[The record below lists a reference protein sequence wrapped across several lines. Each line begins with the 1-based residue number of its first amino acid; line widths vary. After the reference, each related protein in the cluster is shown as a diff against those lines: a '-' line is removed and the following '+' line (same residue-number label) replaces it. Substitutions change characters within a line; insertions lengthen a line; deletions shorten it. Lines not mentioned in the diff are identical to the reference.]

1 MQRKA
6 LCWTAALLF
15 WSLILTFAVSERASA
30 WNPASTPAVSHA
42 TSLSSSELNSPQEK
56 KDVQSYKLSPEK
68 YQKAIAYSR
77 ARYWEYF
84 IGAAYFLLILLLLLR
99 WRAAPRL
106 RDWAE
111 RASSRYWV
119 QLLWFAPMF
128 ILLLGALGLPTDLYG
143 QWLSLKYDQSIQSWG
158 SWFWDWTKGQLLALA
173 LGTLFIGILYAVSR
187 RSPRRWWLYFW
198 LLALPIL
205 LFISFL
211 QPLVI
216 DPLFNKFEPLQSTHP
231 ELVESIEKVVSH
243 AGLTIPRDRVF
254 LMKASEKTKQVNAYV
269 TGLGASKRVVI
280 WDTII
285 AAEPGPMIMH
295 TLGHEIGH
303 YVLGHIWSGF
313 AFFAA
318 LALVLFYLA
327 KRFFD
332 WALAKSGTAWD
343 IRGPDDWASL
353 PLWIMIVFLLS
364 FLSTPIGNAFSR
376 YQEHE
381 ADRYG
386 LEVIHG
392 IVANPGEVAAQ
403 AFQVEGEIDL
413 QDPDPPAFIEFWLY
427 DHPAVNDRI
436 LFSRTYD
443 PWAKGEKP
451 RYVP

>member
-6 LCWTAALLF
+6 LCWTSTLLF
-15 WSLILTFAVSERASA
+15 WSLIVPSPVSGSATA
-30 WNPASTPAVSHA
+30 WNPASTPPASHA
-42 TSLSSSELNSPQEK
+42 TIQSSADVSSPKEK
-56 KDVQSYKLSPEK
+56 KDVQTYKLSPEK
-68 YQKAIAYSR
+68 YRKAIAYSR

-99 WRAAPRL
+99 SRAAPTL

-119 QLLWFAPMF
+119 QLLLFAPMF
-128 ILLLGALGLPTDLYG
+128 MLLLGALGLPTDLYG
-143 QWLSLKYDQSIQSWG
+143 QWLSLRYDQSIQGWG
-158 SWFWDWTKGQLLALA
+158 SWIWDWTKGQLLAVV
-173 LGTLFIGILYAVSR
+173 LGTLFIGILYAVIR

-216 DPLFNKFEPLQSTHP
+216 DPLFNEFEPLQSTHP

-269 TGLGASKRVVI
+269 SGLGASKRVVI

-318 LALVLFYLA
+318 LAFVLFYLA

-332 WALAKSGTAWD
+332 WALAKSGTAWG

-353 PLWIMIVFLLS
+353 PLWIIIVVLLF
-364 FLSTPIGNAFSR
+364 FLSTPLGNAFSR

-413 QDPDPPAFIEFWLY
+413 QDPEPPAFIEFWLY

-451 RYVP
+451 KYVP

>member
-6 LCWTAALLF
+6 LCWTSTLLF
-15 WSLILTFAVSERASA
+15 WSLIILSPVSGSATA
-30 WNPASTPAVSHA
+30 WNPASTPATSHA
-42 TSLSSSELNSPQEK
+42 TIQSSADVSSPKEK
-56 KDVQSYKLSPEK
+56 KDVQTYTLSPEK
-68 YQKAIAYSR
+68 YRKAIAYSR

-99 WRAAPRL
+99 SRAAPTL

-119 QLLWFAPMF
+119 QLLLFAPMF
-128 ILLLGALGLPTDLYG
+128 MLLLGALGLPTDLYG
-143 QWLSLKYDQSIQSWG
+143 QWLSLRYDQSIQGWG
-158 SWFWDWTKGQLLALA
+158 SWIWDWTKGQLLAVV
-173 LGTLFIGILYAVSR
+173 LGTLFIGILYAVIR

-269 TGLGASKRVVI
+269 SGLGASKRVVI

-303 YVLGHIWSGF
+303 YILGHIWSGF

-318 LALVLFYLA
+318 LAFVLFYLA

-332 WALAKSGTAWD
+332 WALAKSGTAWG

-353 PLWIMIVFLLS
+353 PLWIIIVVLLF
-364 FLSTPIGNAFSR
+364 FLSTPLGNAFSR

-413 QDPDPPAFIEFWLY
+413 QDPEPPAFIEFWLY

-451 RYVP
+451 KYVP

>member
-1 MQRKA
+1 MQRNA
-6 LCWTAALLF
+6 LCWTSTLLF
-15 WSLILTFAVSERASA
+15 WSLIVPSPVSESAS
-30 WNPASTPAVSHA
+30 WNPASTPAASHA
-42 TSLSSSELNSPQEK
+42 TIQSSADVSSPKEK

-68 YQKAIAYSR
+68 YRKAIAYSR

-99 WRAAPRL
+99 SRAAPTL

-119 QLLWFAPMF
+119 QLLLFAPMF
-128 ILLLGALGLPTDLYG
+128 MLLLGALGLPTDLYG
-143 QWLSLKYDQSIQSWG
+143 QWLSLRYDQSIQGWG
-158 SWFWDWTKGQLLALA
+158 SWIWDWTKGQLLAVV
-173 LGTLFIGILYAVSR
+173 LGTLFIGILYAVIR

-198 LLALPIL
+198 LLSLPIL
-205 LFISFL
+205 LFLSFL

-216 DPLFNKFEPLQSTHP
+216 DPLFSKFEPLQSTHP

-269 TGLGASKRVVI
+269 SGLGASKRVVI

-318 LALVLFYLA
+318 LAFVLFYLA

-343 IRGPDDWASL
+343 IRGPEDWASL
-353 PLWIMIVFLLS
+353 PLWIMIVVLLF
-364 FLSTPIGNAFSR
+364 FLSTPLGNAFSR

-413 QDPDPPAFIEFWLY
+413 QDPEPPAFIEFWLY

-451 RYVP
+451 KYVP

>member
-15 WSLILTFAVSERASA
+15 WSLILTFAISERANA
-30 WNPASTPAVSHA
+30 WNPASRPAASHT
-42 TSLSSSELNSPQEK
+42 TSLSSADLSFPEEK

-143 QWLSLKYDQSIQSWG
+143 QCLSLKYDQSIQSWG

-173 LGTLFIGILYAVSR
+173 LGTLFIGILYAVIR

-216 DPLFNKFEPLQSTHP
+216 DPLFNKFAPLQSTHP

-403 AFQVEGEIDL
+403 AFQVDGEIDL
-413 QDPDPPAFIEFWLY
+413 QDPAPPAFIEFWLY

-451 RYVP
+451 KYVP

>member
-6 LCWTAALLF
+6 LRWTSTLLF
-15 WSLILTFAVSERASA
+15 WSLIVTSPISGRANA
-30 WNPASTPAVSHA
+30 WNPASTPGALHTTIESSA
-42 TSLSSSELNSPQEK
+42 DLSSPKEK

-84 IGAAYFLLILLLLLR
+84 IGSAYFLLILLPLLR

-111 RASSRYWV
+111 RSSSRYWA
-119 QLLWFAPMF
+119 QLLMFAAVFM
-128 ILLLGALGLPTDLYG
+128 LLLGALGLPTDLYG
-143 QWLSLKYDQSIQSWG
+143 QWLSLRYDQSIQGWG
-158 SWFWDWTKGQLLALA
+158 SWFWDWTKGQLLALV
-173 LGTLFIGILYAVSR
+173 LGTLFIGILYAVIR

-205 LFISFL
+205 LIIFFL

-216 DPLFNKFEPLQSTHP
+216 DPLFNKFEPLESTHP

-318 LALVLFYLA
+318 LAFVLFYLA

-332 WALAKSGTAWD
+332 WALARSGTAWD
-343 IRGPDDWASL
+343 IRGPDDLASL
-353 PLWIMIVFLLS
+353 PLWIMIVFLLF
-364 FLSTPIGNAFSR
+364 FLSAPIGNAFSR

-392 IVANPGEVAAQ
+392 IVANPGELAAQ

-413 QDPDPPAFIEFWLY
+413 QDPDPPAFIQFWLY

>member
-1 MQRKA
+1 M
-6 LCWTAALLF
+6 
-15 WSLILTFAVSERASA
+15 V
-30 WNPASTPAVSHA
+30 
-42 TSLSSSELNSPQEK
+42 
-56 KDVQSYKLSPEK
+56 
-68 YQKAIAYSR
+68 
-77 ARYWEYF
+77 
-84 IGAAYFLLILLLLLR
+84 
-99 WRAAPRL
+99 
-106 RDWAE
+106 
-111 RASSRYWV
+111 
-119 QLLWFAPMF
+119 
-128 ILLLGALGLPTDLYG
+128 LGLD
-143 QWLSLKYDQSIQSWG
+143 
-158 SWFWDWTKGQLLALA
+158 KGTTSGACSRNAFHRNPLRRDSAEPPALVVAFLALA
-173 LGTLFIGILYAVSR
+173 L
-187 RSPRRWWLYFW
+187 
-198 LLALPIL
+198 PIV

-231 ELVESIEKVVSH
+231 ELVESIEKVVAH
-243 AGLTIPRDRVF
+243 AGLMVPRDRVF

-303 YVLGHIWSGF
+303 YALGHIWSGF

-318 LALVLFYLA
+318 LVLVLFYLA

-413 QDPDPPAFIEFWLY
+413 QDPDPPAFIEFWQY
-427 DHPAVNDRI
+427 DHPSVNDRI

>member
-1 MQRKA
+1 MPRKA
-6 LCWTAALLF
+6 LCCTSALLF
-15 WSLILTFAVSERASA
+15 WSLTVPSTISGRATA
-30 WNPASTPAVSHA
+30 WNPATTPAASHTTIQSPADVS
-42 TSLSSSELNSPQEK
+42 SPKEN

-158 SWFWDWTKGQLLALA
+158 SWFWDWTKGQLLALV
-173 LGTLFIGILYAVSR
+173 LGTLFIGILYAVIR

-318 LALVLFYLA
+318 LAFVLFYLA

-353 PLWIMIVFLLS
+353 PLWIMIVFLLF
-364 FLSTPIGNAFSR
+364 FLSTPVGNAFSR

-392 IVANPGEVAAQ
+392 IVANPGEVAAE
-403 AFQVEGEIDL
+403 AFQAEGEIDL
-413 QDPDPPAFIEFWLY
+413 QDPAPPAFIEFWLY

>member
-15 WSLILTFAVSERASA
+15 WSLILTFAISERANA
-30 WNPASTPAVSHA
+30 WNPASRPAASHT
-42 TSLSSSELNSPQEK
+42 TSLSSADLSSPEEK

-173 LGTLFIGILYAVSR
+173 LGTLFIGILYAVIR
-187 RSPRRWWLYFW
+187 RSPLRWWLYFW

-427 DHPAVNDRI
+427 DHPAENDRI

>member
-1 MQRKA
+1 MQRNA
-6 LCWTAALLF
+6 LCWTSTLLF
-15 WSLILTFAVSERASA
+15 WSLIVPSPVSESATA
-30 WNPASTPAVSHA
+30 WNPASTPAASHA
-42 TSLSSSELNSPQEK
+42 TIQSSADVSSPKEK

-68 YQKAIAYSR
+68 YRKAIAYSR

-99 WRAAPRL
+99 SRAAPTL

-119 QLLWFAPMF
+119 QFLLFAPMF
-128 ILLLGALGLPTDLYG
+128 MLLLGALGLPTDLYG
-143 QWLSLKYDQSIQSWG
+143 QWLSLRYDQSIQGWG
-158 SWFWDWTKGQLLALA
+158 SWIWDWTKGQLLAVV
-173 LGTLFIGILYAVSR
+173 LGTLFIGILYAVIR

-216 DPLFNKFEPLQSTHP
+216 DPLFNKFEPLEATHP

-269 TGLGASKRVVI
+269 SGLGASKRVVI

-318 LALVLFYLA
+318 LAFVLFYLA

-353 PLWIMIVFLLS
+353 PLWIMIVVLLF
-364 FLSTPIGNAFSR
+364 FLSTPLGNAFSR

-413 QDPDPPAFIEFWLY
+413 QDPEPPAFIEFWLY

-443 PWAKGEKP
+443 PWTKGEKP
-451 RYVP
+451 KYVP

>member
-6 LCWTAALLF
+6 LCWTSTLLF
-15 WSLILTFAVSERASA
+15 WSLIVPFPVSGSATA
-30 WNPASTPAVSHA
+30 WNPASTPAASHA
-42 TSLSSSELNSPQEK
+42 TIQSSADVSSPKEK
-56 KDVQSYKLSPEK
+56 KDVQTYKLSPEK
-68 YQKAIAYSR
+68 YRKAIAYSR

-99 WRAAPRL
+99 SRAAPTL

-119 QLLWFAPMF
+119 QLLLFAPMF
-128 ILLLGALGLPTDLYG
+128 MLLLGALGLPTDLYG
-143 QWLSLKYDQSIQSWG
+143 QWLSLRYDQSIQGWG
-158 SWFWDWTKGQLLALA
+158 SWIWDWTKGQLLAVV
-173 LGTLFIGILYAVSR
+173 LGTLFIGILYAVIR

-269 TGLGASKRVVI
+269 SGLGASKRVVI

-318 LALVLFYLA
+318 LAFVLFYLA

-332 WALAKSGTAWD
+332 WALAKSGTAWG

-353 PLWIMIVFLLS
+353 PLWIIIVVLLF
-364 FLSTPIGNAFSR
+364 FLSTPLGNAFSR

-403 AFQVEGEIDL
+403 AFQAEGEIDL
-413 QDPDPPAFIEFWLY
+413 QDPEPPAFIEFWLY

-451 RYVP
+451 KYVP

>member
-1 MQRKA
+1 M
-6 LCWTAALLF
+6 
-15 WSLILTFAVSERASA
+15 
-30 WNPASTPAVSHA
+30 
-42 TSLSSSELNSPQEK
+42 
-56 KDVQSYKLSPEK
+56 
-68 YQKAIAYSR
+68 QKAIAYSR
-77 ARYWEYF
+77 ARF

-99 WRAAPRL
+99 CRSAPRL
-106 RDWAE
+106 RGLAT

-119 QLLWFAPMF
+119 QLLAFAPMF
-128 ILLLGALGLPTDLYG
+128 ILLLGALGLPSDLYG
-143 QWLSLKYDQSIQSWG
+143 QWLSLKYDQSIQDWG
-158 SWFWDWTKGQLLALA
+158 SWFWDWAKGQLLALVF
-173 LGTLFIGILYAVSR
+173 GTLFIGILYAVIR
-187 RSPRRWWLYFW
+187 RSPRRWWFYFW

-243 AGLTIPRDRVF
+243 VGLTIPRDRV
-254 LMKASEKTKQVNAYV
+254 LVMKASEKTKQVNAYV

-318 LALVLFYLA
+318 LTFVLFYLA

-332 WALAKSGTAWD
+332 WALARSRTAWD

-353 PLWIMIVFLLS
+353 PLLITIVFLLL

-376 YQEHE
+376 HQEHE

>member
-1 MQRKA
+1 MQRNA
-6 LCWTAALLF
+6 LCWTSTLLF
-15 WSLILTFAVSERASA
+15 WSLIVPSPVSGSASA
-30 WNPASTPAVSHA
+30 WNPACTPAASHA
-42 TSLSSSELNSPQEK
+42 TIQSSADVSSPKEK
-56 KDVQSYKLSPEK
+56 NDVQTYKLSPEK

-99 WRAAPRL
+99 SRAAPTL

-119 QLLWFAPMF
+119 QLLLFAPMF
-128 ILLLGALGLPTDLYG
+128 MLLLGALGLPTDLYG
-143 QWLSLKYDQSIQSWG
+143 QWLSLRYDQSIQGWG
-158 SWFWDWTKGQLLALA
+158 SWIWDWTKGQLLAVV
-173 LGTLFIGILYAVSR
+173 LGTLFIGILYAVIR

-205 LFISFL
+205 LFLSFL

-269 TGLGASKRVVI
+269 SGLGASQRVVI

-313 AFFAA
+313 AFFGA
-318 LALVLFYLA
+318 LAFVLFYLA

-353 PLWIMIVFLLS
+353 PLWIIIVVLLF
-364 FLSTPIGNAFSR
+364 FLSTPLGNAFSR

-413 QDPDPPAFIEFWLY
+413 QDPEPPAFIEFWLY

-451 RYVP
+451 KYVP

>member
-6 LCWTAALLF
+6 LCWTCTLLF
-15 WSLILTFAVSERASA
+15 WSLIVRSPISGLATA
-30 WNPASTPAVSHA
+30 WNPASTPAAAHMTIQSSAEVS
-42 TSLSSSELNSPQEK
+42 SPKEK

-99 WRAAPRL
+99 WKAAPTL

-119 QLLWFAPMF
+119 QLLLFAPMF
-128 ILLLGALGLPTDLYG
+128 MLLLGALGLPTDLYG
-143 QWLSLKYDQSIQSWG
+143 QWLSLRYDQSIQGWG
-158 SWFWDWTKGQLLALA
+158 SWFWDWTKGQLLALV
-173 LGTLFIGILYAVSR
+173 LGTLFIGILYAVIR

-243 AGLTIPRDRVF
+243 AGLTIPRDRMF

-318 LALVLFYLA
+318 LAFVLFYLA

-353 PLWIMIVFLLS
+353 PLWIMIVFLLF
-364 FLSTPIGNAFSR
+364 FLSTPVGNAFSR

-413 QDPDPPAFIEFWLY
+413 QDPDPPGFIEFWLY

-451 RYVP
+451 KYVP

>member
-6 LCWTAALLF
+6 LRWTATLLF
-15 WSLILTFAVSERASA
+15 WLLIVPSPISVRANA
-30 WNPASTPAVSHA
+30 WNPASTPAASHT
-42 TSLSSSELNSPQEK
+42 TSQSSAHLSSPKEK
-56 KDVQSYKLSPEK
+56 KDVQRYKLSPEK

-84 IGAAYFLLILLLLLR
+84 IGAAYFLLILLVLLR

-111 RASSRYWV
+111 RASSRYSV

-128 ILLLGALGLPTDLYG
+128 ILLLGALSLPTDLYG
-143 QWLSLKYDQSIQSWG
+143 QWLSLRYDQSIQSWG
-158 SWFWDWTKGQLLALA
+158 SWFWDWTKGQLLALV
-173 LGTLFIGILYAVSR
+173 LGTLFIGILYAVIR

-231 ELVESIEKVVSH
+231 ELVESIERVVSH

-295 TLGHEIGH
+295 TLGDEIGH

-318 LALVLFYLA
+318 LAFVLFYLA

-332 WALAKSGTAWD
+332 WALAKSGTAWE

-353 PLWIMIVFLLS
+353 PLWIMIVFLL
-364 FLSTPIGNAFSR
+364 FFASTPIGNAFSR
-376 YQEHE
+376 CQEHE

-413 QDPDPPAFIEFWLY
+413 QDPDPPTFIEFWLY

>member
-1 MQRKA
+1 MQRNA
-6 LCWTAALLF
+6 LCWTSTLVF
-15 WSLILTFAVSERASA
+15 WSLIVPSPVSGSATA
-30 WNPASTPAVSHA
+30 WNPVSRPAASHA
-42 TSLSSSELNSPQEK
+42 TIQSSADVSSPKEK
-56 KDVQSYKLSPEK
+56 KDVQTYKLSPEK
-68 YQKAIAYSR
+68 YRKAIAYSR

-99 WRAAPRL
+99 SRAAPTL

-119 QLLWFAPMF
+119 QLLLFAPMF
-128 ILLLGALGLPTDLYG
+128 MLLLGALGLPTDLYG
-143 QWLSLKYDQSIQSWG
+143 QWLSLRYDQSIQGWG
-158 SWFWDWTKGQLLALA
+158 SWIWDWTKGQLLAVV
-173 LGTLFIGILYAVSR
+173 LGTLFIGILYAVIR

-269 TGLGASKRVVI
+269 SGLGASKRVVI

-318 LALVLFYLA
+318 LAFVLFYLA

-353 PLWIMIVFLLS
+353 PLWIIIVVLLF
-364 FLSTPIGNAFSR
+364 FLSTPLGNAFSR

-413 QDPDPPAFIEFWLY
+413 QDPEPPAFIEFWLY

-451 RYVP
+451 KYVP

>member
-6 LCWTAALLF
+6 LCWTSTLLF
-15 WSLILTFAVSERASA
+15 WSLIILSPVSGSATA
-30 WNPASTPAVSHA
+30 WNPASTPATSHA
-42 TSLSSSELNSPQEK
+42 TIQSSADVSSPKEK
-56 KDVQSYKLSPEK
+56 KDVQTYTLSPEK
-68 YQKAIAYSR
+68 YRKAIAYSR

-99 WRAAPRL
+99 SRAAPTL

-119 QLLWFAPMF
+119 QLLLFAPMF
-128 ILLLGALGLPTDLYG
+128 MLLLGALGLPTDLYG
-143 QWLSLKYDQSIQSWG
+143 QWLSLRYDQSIQGWG
-158 SWFWDWTKGQLLALA
+158 SWIWDWTKGQLLAVV
-173 LGTLFIGILYAVSR
+173 LGTLFIGILYAVIR

-269 TGLGASKRVVI
+269 SGLGASKRVVI

-318 LALVLFYLA
+318 LAFVLFYLA

-332 WALAKSGTAWD
+332 WALAKSGTAWG

-353 PLWIMIVFLLS
+353 PLWIIIVVLLF
-364 FLSTPIGNAFSR
+364 FLSTPLGNAFSR

-413 QDPDPPAFIEFWLY
+413 QDPEPPAFIEFWLY

-451 RYVP
+451 KYVP

>member
-6 LCWTAALLF
+6 LCWTILLF
-15 WSLILTFAVSERASA
+15 SSLPATFAVSARAAA
-30 WNPASTPAVSHA
+30 WNPARPPAASHTTAQSSVAVSSA
-42 TSLSSSELNSPQEK
+42 KEK

-84 IGAAYFLLILLLLLR
+84 IGAAYFLLVLLLLLR
-99 WRAAPRL
+99 WRTAPRL
-106 RDWAE
+106 RDFAK
-111 RASSRYWV
+111 RASSRTWL
-119 QLLWFAPMF
+119 QLLSFAPMF
-128 ILLLGALGLPTDLYG
+128 MLLLGAVGLLTDLYG
-143 QWLSLKYDQSIQSWG
+143 QWLSLKYDQSIQDWG
-158 SWFWDWTKGQLLALA
+158 SWFWDWTKAQLLVLV
-173 LGTLFIGILYAVSR
+173 LGTLFIGILYAAIR

-198 LLALPIL
+198 LLGLPIL

-216 DPLFNKFEPLQSTHP
+216 DPLFNKFEPLQATHP
-231 ELVESIEKVVSH
+231 ELIESVERVVSR
-243 AGLTIPRDRVF
+243 AGLTIPRERVF
-254 LMKASEKTKQVNAYV
+254 LMKASEKTKEVNAYV

-285 AAEPGPMIMH
+285 AAEPGAMIMH
-295 TLGHEIGH
+295 TLGQEIGH

-318 LALVLFYLA
+318 LTFVLFYFA

-332 WALAKSGTAWD
+332 WALARSGTAWD

-353 PLWIMIVFLLS
+353 PLLIMIVFLLF

-376 YQEHE
+376 HQEHE

-392 IVANPGEVAAQ
+392 LVANPGEVAAQ
-403 AFQVEGEIDL
+403 ATKETNLSDETSCAANGA
-413 QDPDPPAFIEFWLY
+413 PPA
-427 DHPAVNDRI
+427 
-436 LFSRTYD
+436 
-443 PWAKGEKP
+443 
-451 RYVP
+451 

>member
-6 LCWTAALLF
+6 LRWTSTLLF
-15 WSLILTFAVSERASA
+15 CSLIVTPAISGRATT
-30 WNPASTPAVSHA
+30 WNPAGTPAASHA
-42 TSLSSSELNSPQEK
+42 TIQSSADVSSPKEK
-56 KDVQSYKLSPEK
+56 KDVQSYELSPEK

-84 IGAAYFLLILLLLLR
+84 IGAAYFPLILLLLLR
-99 WRAAPRL
+99 SRAAPRL

-119 QLLWFAPMF
+119 QLLLFAPVFM
-128 ILLLGALGLPTDLYG
+128 LLLGALGLPTDLYG
-143 QWLSLKYDQSIQSWG
+143 QWLSLKYDQSIQGWG
-158 SWFWDWTKGQLLALA
+158 SWFWDWTKGQLLALV
-173 LGTLFIGILYAVSR
+173 LGTLFIGILYAVIR

-254 LMKASEKTKQVNAYV
+254 LMKASEKTKEVNAYV

-303 YVLGHIWSGF
+303 YVLGHIFSGF
-313 AFFAA
+313 AFFAS
-318 LALVLFYLA
+318 LAFVLFYLA
-327 KRFFD
+327 KRFLD
-332 WALAKSGTAWD
+332 WALGKSGTAWD

-353 PLWIMIVFLLS
+353 PLWIMIVFLLF

-392 IVANPGEVAAQ
+392 IVANPGDVAAQ

-436 LFSRTYD
+436 LFSRAYD
-443 PWAKGEKP
+443 PWGKGQKP